1 MEDRELV
8 GRAANLNDDQIEELA
23 RLKTFVAAV
32 YQNNWL
38 EPVLCNI
45 DTNFK
50 EVKPYQYSGGKIAED
65 IKKEIIQ
72 YMIMPPK
79 EQEKQ
84 DKDYINELCDKLYK
98 VSIPAE
104 AKTTFFRYSTLK
116 YKEDIQKARG
126 QILYH
131 LFNAKDVLDENM
143 KNM

>member
-1 MEDRELV
+1 
-8 GRAANLNDDQIEELA
+8 
-23 RLKTFVAAV
+23 
-32 YQNNWL
+32 
-38 EPVLCNI
+38 
-45 DTNFK
+45 
-50 EVKPYQYSGGKIAED
+50 
-65 IKKEIIQ
+65 
-72 YMIMPPK
+72 MPPK

-143 KNM
+143 KNMSDLELWHQNIISMLQPDISKMELLEQKKIIAVLLQEKMENESNVETKKILDNYIESPANKCQ